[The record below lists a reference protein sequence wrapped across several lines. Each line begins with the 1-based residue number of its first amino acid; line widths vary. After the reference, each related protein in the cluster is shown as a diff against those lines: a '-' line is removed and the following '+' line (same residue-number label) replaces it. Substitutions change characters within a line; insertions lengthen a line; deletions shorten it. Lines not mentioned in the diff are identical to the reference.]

1 VTFSGND
8 YSNSDNNNYIEDL
21 KVKYKRKKTKS
32 FVLNKKEIP
41 SDKNAYVHQNPN
53 NDNRWYLYF
62 YDRTADKRYRLVL
75 TDPATGNH
83 PPNTL
88 KGQDEAWLLGI
99 AKFVELKGK
108 SDRGESVSSCTFGE
122 LCKMFLRKE
131 AARISDVPHRG
142 ITEIRYRLIKSQI
155 KWARDFMNNDNIMVH
170 RIRRTKFDS
179 YTIWR
184 NEKAREYGKKT
195 PTPQTVISE
204 LSTIGRMFKEVGVR
218 KGFLTLATM
227 PEINWKRPSKR
238 RTARRDDLTEKEW
251 LEIEKTSRLYFTK
264 GRTRIL
270 DENYKMGKH
279 DKGRHKGTWKTKT
292 VVTRNSAR
300 GKSNLSHRIM
310 FYWAMRIA
318 MDSGMRIGSIKKL
331 KWKHIDNNAALPAEQ
346 KKIWC
351 CIDVPAENTKTGIGY
366 RCTAPIVKHL
376 NNLRKVIKREF
387 LRPNDYIFT
396 NQYFNEPKQWSFRIW
411 EDYLKEVLVE
421 ARLANWSEDSKRGH
435 GNGLKIDIHSGKN
448 LTFYSFRHTHITMR
462 LKAGTPMAIVAAN
475 TNTSMKYIED
485 HYFHFRSDEN
495 VEQLTMGRSKRVKPS
510 ISGTSWINEV
520 EVDDYG

>member
-1 VTFSGND
+1 
-8 YSNSDNNNYIEDL
+8 
-21 KVKYKRKKTKS
+21 
-32 FVLNKKEIP
+32 
-41 SDKNAYVHQNPN
+41 
-53 NDNRWYLYF
+53 
-62 YDRTADKRYRLVL
+62 
-75 TDPATGNH
+75 
-83 PPNTL
+83 
-88 KGQDEAWLLGI
+88 
-99 AKFVELKGK
+99 
-108 SDRGESVSSCTFGE
+108 
-122 LCKMFLRKE
+122 
-131 AARISDVPHRG
+131 
-142 ITEIRYRLIKSQI
+142 
-155 KWARDFMNNDNIMVH
+155 
-170 RIRRTKFDS
+170 
-179 YTIWR
+179 
-184 NEKAREYGKKT
+184 
-195 PTPQTVISE
+195 
-204 LSTIGRMFKEVGVR
+204 
-218 KGFLTLATM
+218 
-227 PEINWKRPSKR
+227 
-238 RTARRDDLTEKEW
+238 
-251 LEIEKTSRLYFTK
+251 
-264 GRTRIL
+264 
-270 DENYKMGKH
+270 MGKH

-331 KWKHIDNNAALPAEQ
+331 KWKHIDNNAALPADQ